1 MDIFIVQLRNADA
14 GSWGNQTEISAASPQ
29 EAAQQVAG
37 RGLHPG
43 PGQRENLR
51 ARVWPT
57 PFGSRTGI
65 PFYEVPVPTMYPEP
79 G

>member
-1 MDIFIVQLRNADA
+1 MDTFIVQLRCAEA
-14 GSWGNQTEISAASPQ
+14 RSWGNQTEISAESPQ

-37 RGLHPG
+37 RSLQPG
-43 PGQRENLR
+43 PGQREDLR

-65 PFYEVPVPTMYPEP
+65 PFYEVPVPSTYP
-79 G
+79 GSA